1 MATEA
6 RHTVLLVDDHA
17 LFRHGLKLLLDSH
30 PRYRVAGEA
39 ASGEEMIGWLEAA
52 GDRMPDIVLLDISM
66 PGMNGIE
73 AAGIALAR
81 YPDLRIITLSMY
93 GEEDYYFRMVSQG
106 VKGFLLK
113 NSDISEVY
121 AALEAVLEG
130 GSYFSQELLFNL
142 VSNLR
147 SSSSGTG
154 GGTDAADDDNRAAD
168 SADEICLS
176 DREREIL
183 LLICKGL
190 TNNEIA
196 DRLFISKRTVDKHR
210 ANILEKTNCKNT
222 ANLVVYAIKNGLVEI

>member
-1 MATEA
+1 MNH
-6 RHTVLLVDDHA
+6 RHGILLVDDHA

-30 PRYRVAGEA
+30 PAYRVVGEA
-39 ASGEEMIGWLEAA
+39 GTGLEMLSLLATLA
-52 GDRMPDIVLLDISM
+52 TPPDVVLLDISM

-73 AAGIALAR
+73 AAGEALSR

-93 GEEDYYFRMVSQG
+93 GEEDYYFKMVSQG

-113 NSDISEVY
+113 NSDITEVY
-121 AALEAVLEG
+121 TALETVLEG

-147 SSSSGTG
+147 SSSAGE
-154 GGTDAADDDNRAAD
+154 AEAEE
-168 SADEICLS
+168 SAGRCDEPLLS
-176 DREREIL
+176 AREKEIL

-190 TNNEIA
+190 TNYEIA